1 MHHVGELLSTSR
13 SRSKATSSRRRH
25 SRAYFDCLY
34 ACFVCHDQL
43 ILLLLIWR
51 TRGNQQSINSKWGQ
65 PEVTGQKCQTRS
77 LDCLS
82 RDVYLASS
90 RAASISML
98 MTGGF
103 AVWIDYHCIVDHAKV
118 VSMEAEIPN
127 PSMYPLYP
135 FCQCKREPAVRLD
148 CRPAL
153 RIASIQNIAS
163 SPISA
168 DKQAHGN
175 VVDHR
180 CLSGGTD

>member
-1 MHHVGELLSTSR
+1 M
-13 SRSKATSSRRRH
+13 
-25 SRAYFDCLY
+25 
-34 ACFVCHDQL
+34 
-43 ILLLLIWR
+43 
-51 TRGNQQSINSKWGQ
+51 
-65 PEVTGQKCQTRS
+65 TGQGCQTRS

-118 VSMEAEIPN
+118 VSMDAEIPS

-135 FCQCKREPAVRLD
+135 FRQCKREPAVRLD
-148 CRPAL
+148 CRPVF
-153 RIASIQNIAS
+153 RIASIQSIAS
-163 SPISA
+163 SPVSA

-180 CLSGGTD
+180 CLSGGTDCRILRETELAWHLWLCAIMYSHRILRLRPGGTGERAVG